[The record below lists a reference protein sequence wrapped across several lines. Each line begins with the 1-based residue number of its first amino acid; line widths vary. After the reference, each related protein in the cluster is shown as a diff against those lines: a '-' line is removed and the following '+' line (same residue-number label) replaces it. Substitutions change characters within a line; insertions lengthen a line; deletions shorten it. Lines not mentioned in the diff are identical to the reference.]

1 MPTKIT
7 EMLSGCEIA
16 TLESGVPVAEHMY
29 NQGRQPP
36 VTLISI
42 ALRNL
47 KPDLENIINRNNNR
61 EKTLG
66 DAIFRQGSG
75 KGNWKGE
82 EQHKDGYF
90 LTRPLELKDR

>member
-7 EMLSGCEIA
+7 EMLSGYEIA

-47 KPDLENIINRNNNR
+47 KPDLENIIKETGTTTR

-66 DAIFRQGSG
+66 DAIFRQRSG

-82 EQHKDGYF
+82 GQYKD
-90 LTRPLELKDR
+90 